1 LLNQIKMTKIRTVR
15 GMNDIPPKQ
24 VLTWIYA
31 EEIIRST
38 FSSYGYQEIR
48 FPVVENTELFNRSNQ
63 ASDMVSKE
71 MYTFEDKG
79 GDSISLRPEG
89 TASCVRA
96 CIDNDLIRIDS
107 PRLWYNGP
115 MFRYERPQKG
125 RSRQFHQSSAEV
137 FGIQG
142 PEIDAEIIKLS
153 SRLWKR
159 FGIEDKVY
167 LEINSIGNEVT
178 RLSYTKDLLE
188 FFVPLKDKLD
198 DDSIRK
204 LEDNPLRILDSKS
217 PKILSLLEDAPKIT
231 DYLDADSDTH
241 FRKLLE
247 ILDLLGICYEV
258 NPNLVRGLDYYNQTV
273 FEWKTNHLGS
283 QDTVCA
289 GGRYDNLIEELGGKA
304 CPAIG
309 FSIGMER
316 LILLIQESIDS
327 RFLEDQSID
336 CFFVCF
342 GEESILKGMMFA
354 EQIRDRIP
362 SLKLKVNLGSESA
375 GSQFKKADKSGAR
388 FALVIGDAELED
400 EVISCKDLREK
411 SEQETLDLE
420 SLISKLENIF
430 KREK

>member
-1 LLNQIKMTKIRTVR
+1 MAKIRSVR
-15 GMNDIPPKQ
+15 GMNDIPPKE
-24 VLTWIYA
+24 VLSWVYA

-48 FPVVENTELFNRSNQ
+48 FPVVESTELFSRSNQ

-125 RSRQFHQSSAEV
+125 RSRQFHQSSVEV
-137 FGIQG
+137 FGIHG
-142 PEIDAEIIKLS
+142 PEIDAEIIQLS
-153 SRLWKR
+153 SRLWKKL
-159 FGIEDKVY
+159 GIEENVY
-167 LEINSIGNEVT
+167 LEINSIGNENT
-178 RLSYTKDLLE
+178 RLNYTKDLLE
-188 FFVPLKDKLD
+188 FFAPLRENLD
-198 DDSIRK
+198 NDLVRK
-204 LEDNPLRILDSKS
+204 LHENPLRILDSKS
-217 PKILSLLEDAPKIT
+217 PEIQSLLKGAPKIT
-231 DYLDADSDTH
+231 DYLDEESENH
-241 FRKLLE
+241 FRKLINILE
-247 ILDLLGICYEV
+247 MLGISYAV
-258 NPNLVRGLDYYNQTV
+258 NPNLVRGLDYYNKTV
-273 FEWKTNHLGS
+273 FEWKTSSLGS

-316 LILLIQESIDS
+316 LILLLQDS
-327 RFLEDQSID
+327 VDSKLVENQSVD

-342 GEESILKGMMFA
+342 GDESILKAMVLA

-362 SLKLKVNLGSESA
+362 NLNLKVNLGSESA

-388 FALVIGDAELED
+388 FALVLGDTELED
-400 EVISCKDLREK
+400 KVISCKDLREK
-411 SEQETLDLE
+411 SEQETMDIE
-420 SLISKLENIF
+420 SLIDKLENSF
-430 KREK
+430 KK